1 MKAFKWAVVLLLT
14 SVFETSLLAQ
24 EINEII
30 VYSNPYKKSV
40 DKVISTVDILDQDE
54 ISSSSDLS
62 LGSLLAKLP
71 GLDSSGYGP
80 SVGQPIIRGLGGFRI
95 GVLNNGMSTGD
106 IAYTG
111 DDHSNGVPIHNLERI
126 EVLKGPATLRY
137 GPYSSSGVVN
147 SFNKLMTSGEN
158 ETSLTLG
165 YGDSADENSASLFTR
180 MGNFALSAYYED
192 ADNMRIPTHAESVAQ
207 LQSEGEEIPADRS
220 QDAENTFGENQGI
233 SFGGNFGNDRTT
245 LSFLIAADDK
255 TYGVPGHS
263 HGHGE
268 DHDGDDHDGDDH
280 DGDDHDG
287 EEHGEE
293 ESVQIDSEHRTF
305 QARLSHDLSGNLFN
319 SIRADLSHSSFEQEE
334 MEGAETGIQYEQ
346 DESNFRV
353 EASANIGNWQTTF
366 GSNYRDMDLKVI
378 SESHDD
384 GDGDGDGDGHGHG
397 QYLPESDRSEI
408 GLFFLSQ
415 LENESWLIELA
426 GRYDSIEQ
434 EAFREEHDDDD
445 DDEGDH
451 GDEDHESHGAIDH
464 NLTNLSIGLAKKFDG
479 GLLFGGSLS
488 HTERAPSQ
496 VELFAGGKHVAAQRE
511 EFGDED
517 LNKEKSLSTEIYL
530 RKKWGDSSLRLA
542 IFDNDYEDFIYL
554 QKRAGSEDEFDF
566 LQQDAE
572 ISGLEFSYDTSVN
585 FSEYK
590 LLTSLRYSLI
600 EGELDNGSN
609 LPRIPPEKLM
619 LGLSSKVGEVL
630 YKVDFT
636 HNSKQDDIG
645 LNELPTDSFTQVDLG
660 AEWTPSSFNGL
671 KVSALIRNATDEEI
685 RRHTS
690 AIKDLVPESGRD
702 IRLSLGFS
710 F

>member
-14 SVFETSLLAQ
+14 SVFETSLSAQ
-24 EINEII
+24 EIDEII

-40 DKVISTVDILDQDE
+40 DKVISTVDILDQDK

-192 ADNMRIPTHAESVAQ
+192 ADNMRIPTHTESVAQ

-263 HGHGE
+263 DGH
-268 DHDGDDHDGDDH
+268 GDDHDG
-280 DGDDHDG
+280 G
-287 EEHGEE
+287 EHGEE

-305 QARLSHDLSGNLFN
+305 QARLNHDLSGNLFN
-319 SIRADLSHSSFEQEE
+319 SIRANLSHSSFEQEE
-334 MEGAETGIQYEQ
+334 MEGSETGIQYEQ
-346 DESNFRV
+346 DESNFRLEV
-353 EASANIGNWQTTF
+353 SANIGNWQTTF

-384 GDGDGDGDGHGHG
+384 EDEDEDEDGHD

-415 LENESWLIELA
+415 LENENWLIELA

-434 EAFREEHDDDD
+434 EAFREEHDEDDD
-445 DDEGDH
+445 GDD
-451 GDEDHESHGAIDH
+451 DHESHGAIDH

-590 LLTSLRYSLI
+590 LLTSLKYSLI
-600 EGELDNGSN
+600 EGKLDNGSN

>member
-14 SVFETSLLAQ
+14 YVFETSLSAQ
-24 EINEII
+24 EIDEII

-40 DKVISTVDILDQDE
+40 DKVISTVDILDQDK

-147 SFNKLMTSGEN
+147 SFNKLMASGEN
-158 ETSLTLG
+158 ETSLKLG

-180 MGNFALSAYYED
+180 IGNFAFSAYYED
-192 ADNMRIPTHAESVAQ
+192 ADNMRIPTHTESVAQ

-263 HGHGE
+263 DGH
-268 DHDGDDHDGDDH
+268 GDDHDG
-280 DGDDHDG
+280 G
-287 EEHGEE
+287 EHGEE

-305 QARLSHDLSGNLFN
+305 QARLNHDLSGNLFN
-319 SIRADLSHSSFEQEE
+319 SIRANLSHSSFEQEE
-334 MEGAETGIQYEQ
+334 MEGSETGIQYEQ
-346 DESNFRV
+346 DESNFRLEV
-353 EASANIGNWQTTF
+353 SANIGNWQTTF

-384 GDGDGDGDGHGHG
+384 EDEDEDGHD

-415 LENESWLIELA
+415 LENENWLIELA

-434 EAFREEHDDDD
+434 EAFREEHDEDDD
-445 DDEGDH
+445 GDD
-451 GDEDHESHGAIDH
+451 DHESHGAIDH

-572 ISGLEFSYDTSVN
+572 ISGLELSYDTSVN

-590 LLTSLRYSLI
+590 LLTSLKYSLI
-600 EGELDNGSN
+600 EGKLDNGSN

>member
-14 SVFETSLLAQ
+14 SVFETSLSAQ
-24 EINEII
+24 EIDEII

-40 DKVISTVDILDQDE
+40 DKVISTVDILDQDK

-147 SFNKLMTSGEN
+147 SFNKLMASGEN
-158 ETSLTLG
+158 ETSLKLG

-180 MGNFALSAYYED
+180 IGNFAFSAYYED
-192 ADNMRIPTHAESVAQ
+192 ADNMRIPTNTESVAQ

-263 HGHGE
+263 DGH
-268 DHDGDDHDGDDH
+268 GDDHDG
-280 DGDDHDG
+280 G
-287 EEHGEE
+287 EHGEE

-305 QARLSHDLSGNLFN
+305 QARLNHDLSGNLFN
-319 SIRADLSHSSFEQEE
+319 SIRANLSHSSFEQEE
-334 MEGAETGIQYEQ
+334 MEGSETGIQYEQ
-346 DESNFRV
+346 DESNFRLEV
-353 EASANIGNWQTTF
+353 SANIGNWQTTF

-384 GDGDGDGDGHGHG
+384 EDEDEDGHD

-415 LENESWLIELA
+415 LENENWLIELA

-434 EAFREEHDDDD
+434 EAFREEHDEDDD
-445 DDEGDH
+445 GDD
-451 GDEDHESHGAIDH
+451 DHESHGAIDH

-572 ISGLEFSYDTSVN
+572 ISGLELSYDTSVN

-590 LLTSLRYSLI
+590 LLTSLKYSLI
-600 EGELDNGSN
+600 EGKLDNGSN

>member
-14 SVFETSLLAQ
+14 SVFETSLSAQ
-24 EINEII
+24 EIDEII

-40 DKVISTVDILDQDE
+40 DKVISTVDILDQDK

-147 SFNKLMTSGEN
+147 SFNKLMASGEN
-158 ETSLTLG
+158 ETSLKLG

-180 MGNFALSAYYED
+180 IGNFAFSAYYED
-192 ADNMRIPTHAESVAQ
+192 ADNMRIPTHTESVAQ

-263 HGHGE
+263 DGH
-268 DHDGDDHDGDDH
+268 GDDHDG
-280 DGDDHDG
+280 G
-287 EEHGEE
+287 EHGEE

-305 QARLSHDLSGNLFN
+305 QARLNHDLSGNLFN
-319 SIRADLSHSSFEQEE
+319 SIRANLSHSSFEQEE
-334 MEGAETGIQYEQ
+334 MEGSETGIQYEQ
-346 DESNFRV
+346 DESNFRLEV
-353 EASANIGNWQTTF
+353 SANIGNWQTTF

-384 GDGDGDGDGHGHG
+384 EDEDEDGHD

-415 LENESWLIELA
+415 LENENWLIELA

-434 EAFREEHDDDD
+434 EAFREEHDEDDD
-445 DDEGDH
+445 GDD
-451 GDEDHESHGAIDH
+451 DHESHGAIDH

-572 ISGLEFSYDTSVN
+572 ISGLELSYDTSVN

-590 LLTSLRYSLI
+590 LLTSLKYSLI
-600 EGELDNGSN
+600 EGKLDNGSN

-702 IRLSLGFS
+702 IRLSLGFN

>member
-14 SVFETSLLAQ
+14 SVFETSLSAQ
-24 EINEII
+24 EIDEII

-40 DKVISTVDILDQDE
+40 DKVISTVDILDQDK

-147 SFNKLMTSGEN
+147 SFNKLMASGEN
-158 ETSLTLG
+158 ETSLKLG

-180 MGNFALSAYYED
+180 IGNFAFSAYYED
-192 ADNMRIPTHAESVAQ
+192 ADNMRIPTHTESVAQ

-263 HGHGE
+263 DGH
-268 DHDGDDHDGDDH
+268 GDDHDG
-280 DGDDHDG
+280 G
-287 EEHGEE
+287 EHGEE

-305 QARLSHDLSGNLFN
+305 QARLNHDLSGNLFN
-319 SIRADLSHSSFEQEE
+319 SIRANLSHSSFEQEE
-334 MEGAETGIQYEQ
+334 MEGSETGIQYEQ

-384 GDGDGDGDGHGHG
+384 GDGDGHD

-415 LENESWLIELA
+415 LENENWLIELA

-434 EAFREEHDDDD
+434 EAFREEHDEDDD
-445 DDEGDH
+445 GDD
-451 GDEDHESHGAIDH
+451 DHESHGAIDH

-572 ISGLEFSYDTSVN
+572 ISGLELSYDTSVN

-590 LLTSLRYSLI
+590 LLTSLKYSLI
-600 EGELDNGSN
+600 EGKLDNGSN

-690 AIKDLVPESGRD
+690 AIKDLVPEAGRD

>member
-14 SVFETSLLAQ
+14 SVFETSLSAQ

-40 DKVISTVDILDQDE
+40 DKVISTVDILDQDK

-147 SFNKLMTSGEN
+147 SFNKLMASGEN
-158 ETSLTLG
+158 ETSLKLG

-180 MGNFALSAYYED
+180 IGNFAFSAYYED
-192 ADNMRIPTHAESVAQ
+192 ADNMRIPTHTESVAQ

-263 HGHGE
+263 DGH
-268 DHDGDDHDGDDH
+268 GDDHDG
-280 DGDDHDG
+280 G
-287 EEHGEE
+287 EHGEE

-305 QARLSHDLSGNLFN
+305 QARLNHDLSGNLFN
-319 SIRADLSHSSFEQEE
+319 SIRANLSHSSFEQEE
-334 MEGAETGIQYEQ
+334 MEGSETGIQYEQ
-346 DESNFRV
+346 DESNFRLEV
-353 EASANIGNWQTTF
+353 SANIGNWQTTF

-384 GDGDGDGDGHGHG
+384 EDEDEDGHD

-415 LENESWLIELA
+415 LENENWLIELA

-434 EAFREEHDDDD
+434 EAFREEHDEDDD
-445 DDEGDH
+445 GDD
-451 GDEDHESHGAIDH
+451 DHESHGAIDH

-572 ISGLEFSYDTSVN
+572 ISGLELSYDTSVN

-590 LLTSLRYSLI
+590 LLTSLKYSLI
-600 EGELDNGSN
+600 EGKLDNGSN

>member
-14 SVFETSLLAQ
+14 SVFETSLSAQ

-147 SFNKLMTSGEN
+147 SFNKLMASGEN
-158 ETSLTLG
+158 ETSLKLG

-180 MGNFALSAYYED
+180 IGNFAFSAYYED
-192 ADNMRIPTHAESVAQ
+192 ADNMRIPTHTESVAQ

-263 HGHGE
+263 DGH
-268 DHDGDDHDGDDH
+268 GDDHDG
-280 DGDDHDG
+280 G
-287 EEHGEE
+287 EHGEE

-305 QARLSHDLSGNLFN
+305 QARLNHDLSGNLFN
-319 SIRADLSHSSFEQEE
+319 SIRANLSHSSFEQEE
-334 MEGAETGIQYEQ
+334 MEGSETGIQYEQ
-346 DESNFRV
+346 DESNFRLEV
-353 EASANIGNWQTTF
+353 SANIGNWQTTF

-384 GDGDGDGDGHGHG
+384 EDEDEDGHD

-415 LENESWLIELA
+415 LENENWLIELA

-590 LLTSLRYSLI
+590 LLTSLKYSLI
-600 EGELDNGSN
+600 EGKLDNGSN

>member
-14 SVFETSLLAQ
+14 SVFETSLSAQ
-24 EINEII
+24 EIDEII

-40 DKVISTVDILDQDE
+40 DKVISTVDILDQDK

-263 HGHGE
+263 DGH
-268 DHDGDDHDGDDH
+268 GDDHDG
-280 DGDDHDG
+280 G
-287 EEHGEE
+287 EHGEE

-305 QARLSHDLSGNLFN
+305 QARLNHDLSGNLFN
-319 SIRADLSHSSFEQEE
+319 SIRANLSHSSFEQEE
-334 MEGAETGIQYEQ
+334 MEGSETGIQYEQ
-346 DESNFRV
+346 DESNFRLEV
-353 EASANIGNWQTTF
+353 SANIGNWQTTF

-384 GDGDGDGDGHGHG
+384 EDEDEDGHD

-415 LENESWLIELA
+415 LENENWLIELA

-434 EAFREEHDDDD
+434 EAFREEHDEDDD
-445 DDEGDH
+445 GDD
-451 GDEDHESHGAIDH
+451 DHESHGAIDH

>member
-14 SVFETSLLAQ
+14 SVFETSLSAQ
-24 EINEII
+24 EIDEII

-40 DKVISTVDILDQDE
+40 DKVISTVDILDQDK

-147 SFNKLMTSGEN
+147 SFNKLMASGEN
-158 ETSLTLG
+158 ETSLKLG

-180 MGNFALSAYYED
+180 IGNFAFSAYYED
-192 ADNMRIPTHAESVAQ
+192 ADNMRIPTHTESVAQ

-263 HGHGE
+263 DGH
-268 DHDGDDHDGDDH
+268 GDDHDG
-280 DGDDHDG
+280 G
-287 EEHGEE
+287 EHGEE

-305 QARLSHDLSGNLFN
+305 QARLNHDLSGNLFN
-319 SIRADLSHSSFEQEE
+319 SIRANLSHSSFEQEE
-334 MEGAETGIQYEQ
+334 MEGSETGIQYEQ
-346 DESNFRV
+346 DESNFRLEV
-353 EASANIGNWQTTF
+353 SANIGNWQTTF

-384 GDGDGDGDGHGHG
+384 EDEDEDGHD

-415 LENESWLIELA
+415 LENENWLIELA

-434 EAFREEHDDDD
+434 EAFREEHDEDDD
-445 DDEGDH
+445 GDD
-451 GDEDHESHGAIDH
+451 DHESHGAIDH

>member
-14 SVFETSLLAQ
+14 SVFETSLSAQ

-147 SFNKLMTSGEN
+147 SFNKLMASGEN
-158 ETSLTLG
+158 ETSLKLG

-180 MGNFALSAYYED
+180 IGNFAFSAYYED
-192 ADNMRIPTHAESVAQ
+192 ADNMRIPTHTESVAQ

-263 HGHGE
+263 DGH
-268 DHDGDDHDGDDH
+268 GDDHDG
-280 DGDDHDG
+280 G
-287 EEHGEE
+287 EHGEE

-305 QARLSHDLSGNLFN
+305 QARLNHDLSGNLFN
-319 SIRADLSHSSFEQEE
+319 SIRANLSHSSFEQEE
-334 MEGAETGIQYEQ
+334 MEGSETGIQYEQ
-346 DESNFRV
+346 DESNFRLEV
-353 EASANIGNWQTTF
+353 SANIGNWQTTF

-384 GDGDGDGDGHGHG
+384 EDEDEDGHD

-415 LENESWLIELA
+415 LENENWLIELA

-434 EAFREEHDDDD
+434 EAFREEHDEDDD
-445 DDEGDH
+445 GDD
-451 GDEDHESHGAIDH
+451 DHESHGAIDH

-572 ISGLEFSYDTSVN
+572 ISGLELSYDTSVN

-590 LLTSLRYSLI
+590 LLTSLKYSLI
-600 EGELDNGSN
+600 EGKLDNGSN

>member
-14 SVFETSLLAQ
+14 SVFETSLSAQ
-24 EINEII
+24 EIDEII

-40 DKVISTVDILDQDE
+40 DKVISTVDILDQDK

-158 ETSLTLG
+158 ETSLKLG

-180 MGNFALSAYYED
+180 IGNFAFSAYYED
-192 ADNMRIPTHAESVAQ
+192 ADNMRIPTHTESVAQ

-263 HGHGE
+263 DGH
-268 DHDGDDHDGDDH
+268 GDDHDG
-280 DGDDHDG
+280 G
-287 EEHGEE
+287 EHGEE

-305 QARLSHDLSGNLFN
+305 QARLNHDLSGNLFN
-319 SIRADLSHSSFEQEE
+319 SIRANLSHSSFEQEE
-334 MEGAETGIQYEQ
+334 MEGSETGIQYEQ
-346 DESNFRV
+346 DESNFRLEV
-353 EASANIGNWQTTF
+353 SANIGNWQTTF

-384 GDGDGDGDGHGHG
+384 EDEDEDGHD

-415 LENESWLIELA
+415 LENENWLIELA

-434 EAFREEHDDDD
+434 EAFREEHDEDDD
-445 DDEGDH
+445 GDD
-451 GDEDHESHGAIDH
+451 DHESHGAIDH

-590 LLTSLRYSLI
+590 LLTSLKYSLI
-600 EGELDNGSN
+600 EGKLDNGSN

>member
-1 MKAFKWAVVLLLT
+1 
-14 SVFETSLLAQ
+14 
-24 EINEII
+24 
-30 VYSNPYKKSV
+30 
-40 DKVISTVDILDQDE
+40 
-54 ISSSSDLS
+54 
-62 LGSLLAKLP
+62 
-71 GLDSSGYGP
+71 
-80 SVGQPIIRGLGGFRI
+80 
-95 GVLNNGMSTGD
+95 
-106 IAYTG
+106 
-111 DDHSNGVPIHNLERI
+111 
-126 EVLKGPATLRY
+126 
-137 GPYSSSGVVN
+137 
-147 SFNKLMTSGEN
+147 
-158 ETSLTLG
+158 
-165 YGDSADENSASLFTR
+165 
-180 MGNFALSAYYED
+180 
-192 ADNMRIPTHAESVAQ
+192 
-207 LQSEGEEIPADRS
+207 
-220 QDAENTFGENQGI
+220 
-233 SFGGNFGNDRTT
+233 
-245 LSFLIAADDK
+245 
-255 TYGVPGHS
+255 
-263 HGHGE
+263 
-268 DHDGDDHDGDDH
+268 
-280 DGDDHDG
+280 
-287 EEHGEE
+287 
-293 ESVQIDSEHRTF
+293 
-305 QARLSHDLSGNLFN
+305 
-319 SIRADLSHSSFEQEE
+319 
-334 MEGAETGIQYEQ
+334 MEGSETGIQYEQ
-346 DESNFRV
+346 DESNFRLEV
-353 EASANIGNWQTTF
+353 SANIGNWQTTF

-384 GDGDGDGDGHGHG
+384 EDEDEDGHD

-415 LENESWLIELA
+415 LENENWLIELA

-434 EAFREEHDDDD
+434 EAFREEHDEDDD
-445 DDEGDH
+445 GDD
-451 GDEDHESHGAIDH
+451 DHESHGAIDH

>member
-1 MKAFKWAVVLLLT
+1 MKAFKWAVVLLLI
-14 SVFETSLLAQ
+14 SVFETSLSAQ
-24 EINEII
+24 EIDEII

-40 DKVISTVDILDQDE
+40 DKVISTVDILDQDK

-147 SFNKLMTSGEN
+147 SFNKLMASGEN
-158 ETSLTLG
+158 ETSLKLG

-180 MGNFALSAYYED
+180 IGNFAFSAYYED
-192 ADNMRIPTHAESVAQ
+192 ADNMRIPTHTESVAQ

-263 HGHGE
+263 DGH
-268 DHDGDDHDGDDH
+268 GDDHDG
-280 DGDDHDG
+280 G
-287 EEHGEE
+287 EHGEE

-305 QARLSHDLSGNLFN
+305 QARLNHDLSGNLFN
-319 SIRADLSHSSFEQEE
+319 SIRANLSHSSFEQEE
-334 MEGAETGIQYEQ
+334 MEGSETGIQYEQ
-346 DESNFRV
+346 DESNFRLEV
-353 EASANIGNWQTTF
+353 SANIGNWQTTF

-384 GDGDGDGDGHGHG
+384 EDEDEDEDGHD

-415 LENESWLIELA
+415 LENENWLIELA

-434 EAFREEHDDDD
+434 EAFREEHDEDDD
-445 DDEGDH
+445 GDD
-451 GDEDHESHGAIDH
+451 DHESHGAIDH

-590 LLTSLRYSLI
+590 LLTSLKYSLI
-600 EGELDNGSN
+600 EGKLDNGSN

>member
-14 SVFETSLLAQ
+14 SVFETSLSAQ
-24 EINEII
+24 EIDEII

-40 DKVISTVDILDQDE
+40 DKVISTVDILDQDK

-147 SFNKLMTSGEN
+147 SFNKLMASGEN
-158 ETSLTLG
+158 ETSLKLG

-180 MGNFALSAYYED
+180 IGNFAFSAYYED
-192 ADNMRIPTHAESVAQ
+192 ADNMRIPTHTESVAQ

-263 HGHGE
+263 DGH
-268 DHDGDDHDGDDH
+268 GDDHDG
-280 DGDDHDG
+280 G
-287 EEHGEE
+287 EHGEE

-305 QARLSHDLSGNLFN
+305 QARLNHDLSGNLFN
-319 SIRADLSHSSFEQEE
+319 SIRANLSHSSFEQEE
-334 MEGAETGIQYEQ
+334 MEGSETGIQYEQ
-346 DESNFRV
+346 DESNFRLEV
-353 EASANIGNWQTTF
+353 SANIGNWQTTF

-384 GDGDGDGDGHGHG
+384 EDEDEDGHD

-415 LENESWLIELA
+415 LENENWLIELA

-434 EAFREEHDDDD
+434 EAFREEHDEDDD
-445 DDEGDH
+445 GDD
-451 GDEDHESHGAIDH
+451 DHESHGAIDH

-572 ISGLEFSYDTSVN
+572 ISGLELSYDTSVN

-590 LLTSLRYSLI
+590 LLTSLKYSLI
-600 EGELDNGSN
+600 EGKLDNGSN

-690 AIKDLVPESGRD
+690 AIKDLVPEAGRD

>member
-14 SVFETSLLAQ
+14 SVFETSLSAQ
-24 EINEII
+24 EIDEII

-40 DKVISTVDILDQDE
+40 DKVISTVDILDQDK

-147 SFNKLMTSGEN
+147 SFNKLMASGEN
-158 ETSLTLG
+158 ETSLKLG

-180 MGNFALSAYYED
+180 IGNFAFSAYYED
-192 ADNMRIPTHAESVAQ
+192 ADNMRIPTHTESVAQ

-263 HGHGE
+263 DGH
-268 DHDGDDHDGDDH
+268 GDDHDG
-280 DGDDHDG
+280 G
-287 EEHGEE
+287 EHGEE

-305 QARLSHDLSGNLFN
+305 QARLNHDLSGNLFN
-319 SIRADLSHSSFEQEE
+319 SIRANLSHSSFEQEE
-334 MEGAETGIQYEQ
+334 MEGSETGIQYEQ
-346 DESNFRV
+346 DESNFRLEV
-353 EASANIGNWQTTF
+353 SANIGNWQTTF

-384 GDGDGDGDGHGHG
+384 EDEDEDGHD

-415 LENESWLIELA
+415 LENENWLIELA

-434 EAFREEHDDDD
+434 EAFREEHDEDDD
-445 DDEGDH
+445 GDD
-451 GDEDHESHGAIDH
+451 DHESHGAIDH

-572 ISGLEFSYDTSVN
+572 ISGLELSYDTSVN

-590 LLTSLRYSLI
+590 LLTSLKYSLI
-600 EGELDNGSN
+600 EGKLDNGSN

>member
-1 MKAFKWAVVLLLT
+1 MKAFKWAVVLLLI
-14 SVFETSLLAQ
+14 SVFETSLSAQ
-24 EINEII
+24 EIDEII

-40 DKVISTVDILDQDE
+40 DKVISTVDILDQDK

-147 SFNKLMTSGEN
+147 SFNKLMASGEN
-158 ETSLTLG
+158 ETSLKLG

-180 MGNFALSAYYED
+180 IGNFAFSAYYED
-192 ADNMRIPTHAESVAQ
+192 ADNMRIPTHTESVAQ

-263 HGHGE
+263 DGH
-268 DHDGDDHDGDDH
+268 GDDHDG
-280 DGDDHDG
+280 G
-287 EEHGEE
+287 EHGEE

-305 QARLSHDLSGNLFN
+305 QARLNHDLSGNLFN
-319 SIRADLSHSSFEQEE
+319 SIRANLSHSSFEQEE
-334 MEGAETGIQYEQ
+334 MEGSETGIQYEQ
-346 DESNFRV
+346 DESNFRLEV
-353 EASANIGNWQTTF
+353 SANIGNWQTTF

-384 GDGDGDGDGHGHG
+384 EDEDEDGHD

-415 LENESWLIELA
+415 LENENWLIELA

-434 EAFREEHDDDD
+434 EAFREEHDEDDD
-445 DDEGDH
+445 GDD
-451 GDEDHESHGAIDH
+451 DHESHGAIDH

-517 LNKEKSLSTEIYL
+517 LYKEKSLSTEIYL

-572 ISGLEFSYDTSVN
+572 ISGLELSYDTSVN

-590 LLTSLRYSLI
+590 LLTSLKYSLI
-600 EGELDNGSN
+600 EGKLDNGSN

>member
-1 MKAFKWAVVLLLT
+1 MKAFKWAVVLLLI
-14 SVFETSLLAQ
+14 SVFETSLSAQ
-24 EINEII
+24 EIDEII

-40 DKVISTVDILDQDE
+40 DKVISTVDILDQDK

-147 SFNKLMTSGEN
+147 SFNKLMASGEN
-158 ETSLTLG
+158 ETSLKLG

-180 MGNFALSAYYED
+180 IGNFAFSAYYED
-192 ADNMRIPTHAESVAQ
+192 ADNMRIPTHTESVAQ

-263 HGHGE
+263 DGH
-268 DHDGDDHDGDDH
+268 GDDHDG
-280 DGDDHDG
+280 G
-287 EEHGEE
+287 EHGEE

-305 QARLSHDLSGNLFN
+305 QARLNHDLSGNLFN
-319 SIRADLSHSSFEQEE
+319 SIRANLSHSSFEQEE
-334 MEGAETGIQYEQ
+334 MEGSETGIQYEQ
-346 DESNFRV
+346 DESNFRLEV
-353 EASANIGNWQTTF
+353 SANIGNWQTTF

-384 GDGDGDGDGHGHG
+384 EDEDEDGHD

-415 LENESWLIELA
+415 LENENWLIELA

-434 EAFREEHDDDD
+434 EAFREEHDEDDD
-445 DDEGDH
+445 GDD
-451 GDEDHESHGAIDH
+451 DHESHGAIDH

-572 ISGLEFSYDTSVN
+572 ISGLELSYDTSVN

-590 LLTSLRYSLI
+590 LLTSLKYSLI
-600 EGELDNGSN
+600 EGKLDNGSN

>member
-1 MKAFKWAVVLLLT
+1 MMEMIMMEMIMMVM
-14 SVFETSLLAQ
+14 
-24 EINEII
+24 I
-30 VYSNPYKKSV
+30 
-40 DKVISTVDILDQDE
+40 
-54 ISSSSDLS
+54 
-62 LGSLLAKLP
+62 
-71 GLDSSGYGP
+71 
-80 SVGQPIIRGLGGFRI
+80 
-95 GVLNNGMSTGD
+95 M
-106 IAYTG
+106 
-111 DDHSNGVPIHNLERI
+111 
-126 EVLKGPATLRY
+126 
-137 GPYSSSGVVN
+137 
-147 SFNKLMTSGEN
+147 GE
-158 ETSLTLG
+158 
-165 YGDSADENSASLFTR
+165 
-180 MGNFALSAYYED
+180 
-192 ADNMRIPTHAESVAQ
+192 
-207 LQSEGEEIPADRS
+207 
-220 QDAENTFGENQGI
+220 
-233 SFGGNFGNDRTT
+233 
-245 LSFLIAADDK
+245 
-255 TYGVPGHS
+255 
-263 HGHGE
+263 
-268 DHDGDDHDGDDH
+268 
-280 DGDDHDG
+280 
-287 EEHGEE
+287 GEE

-346 DESNFRV
+346 DESNFRL
-353 EASANIGNWQTTF
+353 EASANLGNWQTTF

-384 GDGDGDGDGHGHG
+384 GDGDGDGDGHGHGHG

-445 DDEGDH
+445 DDDDDGDH

-464 NLTNLSIGLAKKFDG
+464 NLTNLSVGLAKKFNG

-488 HTERAPSQ
+488 HSERAPSQ

-517 LNKEKSLSTEIYL
+517 LNKEKSFSTEIYL

-542 IFDNDYEDFIYL
+542 IFENDYEDFIYL
-554 QKRAGSEDEFDF
+554 QRRAGSEDEFDF

-590 LLTSLRYSLI
+590 LSTALRYSLI

-645 LNELPTDSFTQVDLG
+645 LNELPTDSFTQVDFG
-660 AEWTPSSFNGL
+660 AEWTPSSINGL

>member
-1 MKAFKWAVVLLLT
+1 MKAFKWALALLVT
-14 SVFETSLLAQ
+14 SMFGTNLSAQ
-24 EINEII
+24 ETDEVV
-30 VYSNPYKKSV
+30 VYSNPFSKSI
-40 DKVISTVDILDQDE
+40 DEVISTVDILGEDE
-54 ISSSSDLS
+54 LNITSDLP
-62 LGSLLAKLP
+62 LGSILSRLP
-71 GLDSSGYGP
+71 GVDSSGFGP
-80 SVGQPIIRGLGGFRI
+80 SVGQPIIRGQGGFRV

-106 IAYTG
+106 VAYTG

-126 EVLKGPATLRY
+126 EVLKGPAALRY
-137 GPYSSSGVVN
+137 GPYSSSGVIN
-147 SFNKLMTSGEN
+147 SFNKLMASGEN

-165 YGDSADENSASLFTR
+165 YGDSADEDSASLFTR
-180 MGNFALSAYYED
+180 MGNFAFSAFYED
-192 ADNMRIPTHAESVAQ
+192 ADNMRIPTHSESVAQ

-263 HGHGE
+263 HGHDEG
-268 DHDGDDHDGDDH
+268 DGDGDHGDD
-280 DGDDHDG
+280 
-287 EEHGEE
+287 HGEE

-305 QARLSHDLSGNLFN
+305 QARLSHELSGNLFN
-319 SIRADLSHSSFEQEE
+319 SIRADLSHSSFEQKE

-346 DESNFRV
+346 DESNFRI
-353 EASANIGNWQTTF
+353 EASANLGNWQTTF

-378 SESHDD
+378 SESHD
-384 GDGDGDGDGHGHG
+384 DGDGDGDGHGHG

-415 LENESWLIELA
+415 LENESLLIELA

-464 NLTNLSIGLAKKFDG
+464 NLTNLSVGLAKKFDG
-479 GLLFGGSLS
+479 GVLFGGSLS
-488 HTERAPSQ
+488 HSERAPSQ

-542 IFDNDYEDFIYL
+542 IFENDYEDFIYL
-554 QKRAGSEDEFDF
+554 QRRADTEDEFDF

-572 ISGLEFSYDTSVN
+572 ISGLEASFDTAFNIFGYETDALIS
-585 FSEYK
+585 
-590 LLTSLRYSLI
+590 YSLI
-600 EGELDNGSN
+600 EGDLDNGQN
-609 LPRIPPEKLM
+609 LPRIPPEKYTLC
-619 LGLSSKVGEVL
+619 LKSRVGETFINFDL
-630 YKVDFT
+630 I
-636 HNSKQDDIG
+636 HAAKQNDVA
-645 LNELPTDSFTQVDLG
+645 LNELSTDSYTQVDLG
-660 AEWTPSSFNGL
+660 LDWTPSAFNGL
-671 KVSALIRNATDEEI
+671 KVSTVIRNLTDEEI

-690 AIKDLVPESGRD
+690 AIKDLLPESGRD
-702 IRLSLGFS
+702 IRLSIGLS

>member
-14 SVFETSLLAQ
+14 SVFETSLSAQ
-24 EINEII
+24 EIDEII

-40 DKVISTVDILDQDE
+40 DKVISTVDILDQDK

-147 SFNKLMTSGEN
+147 SFNKLMASGEN
-158 ETSLTLG
+158 ETSLKLG

-180 MGNFALSAYYED
+180 IGNFAFSAYYED
-192 ADNMRIPTHAESVAQ
+192 ADNMRIPTHTESVAQ

-263 HGHGE
+263 DGH
-268 DHDGDDHDGDDH
+268 GDDHDG
-280 DGDDHDG
+280 G
-287 EEHGEE
+287 EHGEE

-305 QARLSHDLSGNLFN
+305 QARLNHDLSGNLFN
-319 SIRADLSHSSFEQEE
+319 SIRANLSHSSFEQEE
-334 MEGAETGIQYEQ
+334 MEGSETGIQYEQ
-346 DESNFRV
+346 DESNFRLEV
-353 EASANIGNWQTTF
+353 SANIGNWQTTF

-384 GDGDGDGDGHGHG
+384 EDEDEDGHD

-415 LENESWLIELA
+415 LENENWLIELA

-434 EAFREEHDDDD
+434 EAFREEHDEDDD
-445 DDEGDH
+445 GDD
-451 GDEDHESHGAIDH
+451 DHESHGAIDH

-590 LLTSLRYSLI
+590 LLTSLKYSLI
-600 EGELDNGSN
+600 EGKLDNGSN

>member
-14 SVFETSLLAQ
+14 SVFETSLSAQ

-147 SFNKLMTSGEN
+147 SFNKLMASGEN
-158 ETSLTLG
+158 ETSLKLG

-263 HGHGE
+263 DGH
-268 DHDGDDHDGDDH
+268 GDDHDG
-280 DGDDHDG
+280 G
-287 EEHGEE
+287 EHGEE

-305 QARLSHDLSGNLFN
+305 QARLNHDLSGNLFN
-319 SIRADLSHSSFEQEE
+319 SIRANLSHSSFEQEE
-334 MEGAETGIQYEQ
+334 MEGSETGIQYEQ
-346 DESNFRV
+346 DESNFRLEV
-353 EASANIGNWQTTF
+353 SANIGNWQTTF

-384 GDGDGDGDGHGHG
+384 EDEDEDGHD

-408 GLFFLSQ
+408 GLFF
-415 LENESWLIELA
+415 
-426 GRYDSIEQ
+426 
-434 EAFREEHDDDD
+434 
-445 DDEGDH
+445 
-451 GDEDHESHGAIDH
+451 
-464 NLTNLSIGLAKKFDG
+464 
-479 GLLFGGSLS
+479 
-488 HTERAPSQ
+488 P
-496 VELFAGGKHVAAQRE
+496 
-511 EFGDED
+511 
-517 LNKEKSLSTEIYL
+517 LST
-530 RKKWGDSSLRLA
+530 
-542 IFDNDYEDFIYL
+542 
-554 QKRAGSEDEFDF
+554 
-566 LQQDAE
+566 
-572 ISGLEFSYDTSVN
+572 
-585 FSEYK
+585 
-590 LLTSLRYSLI
+590 
-600 EGELDNGSN
+600 
-609 LPRIPPEKLM
+609 
-619 LGLSSKVGEVL
+619 
-630 YKVDFT
+630 
-636 HNSKQDDIG
+636 
-645 LNELPTDSFTQVDLG
+645 
-660 AEWTPSSFNGL
+660 
-671 KVSALIRNATDEEI
+671 
-685 RRHTS
+685 
-690 AIKDLVPESGRD
+690 
-702 IRLSLGFS
+702 
-710 F
+710 

>member
-14 SVFETSLLAQ
+14 SVFETSLSAQ
-24 EINEII
+24 EIDEII

-40 DKVISTVDILDQDE
+40 DKVISTVDILDQDK

-147 SFNKLMTSGEN
+147 SFNKLMASGEN
-158 ETSLTLG
+158 ETSLKLG

-180 MGNFALSAYYED
+180 IGNFAFSAYYED
-192 ADNMRIPTHAESVAQ
+192 ADNMRIPTHTESVAQ

-263 HGHGE
+263 DGH
-268 DHDGDDHDGDDH
+268 GDDHDG
-280 DGDDHDG
+280 G
-287 EEHGEE
+287 EHGEE

-305 QARLSHDLSGNLFN
+305 QARLNHDLSGNLFN
-319 SIRADLSHSSFEQEE
+319 SIRANLSHSSFEQEE
-334 MEGAETGIQYEQ
+334 MEGSETGIQYEQ
-346 DESNFRV
+346 DESNFRLEV
-353 EASANIGNWQTTF
+353 SANIGNWQTTF

-384 GDGDGDGDGHGHG
+384 EDEDEDGHD

-415 LENESWLIELA
+415 LENENWLIELA

-434 EAFREEHDDDD
+434 EAFREEHDEDDD
-445 DDEGDH
+445 GDD
-451 GDEDHESHGAIDH
+451 DHESHGAIDH

-517 LNKEKSLSTEIYL
+517 LYKEKSLSTEIYL

-572 ISGLEFSYDTSVN
+572 ISGLELSYDTSVN

-590 LLTSLRYSLI
+590 LLTSLKYSLI
-600 EGELDNGSN
+600 EGKLDNGSN